1 MAKRYESIHTGEDID
16 AAISLV
22 KENKTFIPQIAYKYG
37 GIAYEEGVLKLYD
50 DAEHTTLLDSVALS
64 GTSYSIK
71 HNADTSTAFYML
83 AGDLTKAIKFSPT
96 TMVYELGQSQG
107 EPFVEDYE
115 ISLAVD
121 TGNGQFVDR
130 PLADP
135 TIKDGQTYTLVIGS
149 YVTIGSNR
157 LRVTIRGL
165 RSEQAKTVVYNCTV
179 TTLALTSRFPWQTA
193 WIEGNDVEITG
204 IYFEGNMVKTLHVL
218 IDGKVSYS
226 KEFTAGERYTSA
238 AYTFRGVQLPDST
251 GIHTMEMWMSGEGI
265 ETQHYKYNVM
275 VVRAADIMT
284 ARLLCIND
292 VQTAVNYSANKAV
305 FQFALYGTD
314 TATFNVIA
322 KDSQKDYS
330 VKVDDVVM
338 GVQTQTVTKYP
349 LSLEIESEETEGM
362 QLVITGAADGGETV
376 TVTTKVDNSNAYI
389 ATRGYDFYFKAANN
403 SNKSANR
410 EQFINEANGKM
421 YAIGSVDM
429 MWNEKDGYCTDE
441 DGHSCFRVLANSSA
455 KVPITPLRETA
466 ARSRTVEFLYKA
478 STIADYGKPIF
489 TIMNTD
495 EYSESSTVGLVLFP
509 TRLVCLTT
517 AQRSQDYQQVNL
529 TENSINHIVLV
540 FTTNY
545 SGNGRNL
552 CQCYVNGVSNFVFE
566 YTGGF
571 GDGEIVMGQDASDFS
586 LYMYRTYTRA
596 LESNEVKDNFLN
608 AMIETSERNRAE
620 MREANDIM
628 DGQTLTYSMAKARGY
643 NCLVYET
650 DQHLPDLENN
660 TKGISGINLRIEYAD
675 HPEWNVKIENIPCD
689 GQGTTSKKY
698 RRWNLRN
705 KIKSATFYY
714 GWDED
719 SQTYSKKEE
728 GKDGYIDGYERSP
741 KVSKFT
747 AKKNIASSMQGHKI
761 GACGLYNDL
770 WHRVIGWK
778 DVLPS
783 ASCRVATK
791 QYPFLGFQKY
801 SDNRYEFIG
810 LYTAGAD
817 KGNKKTFG
825 YNETSAFPNLM
836 MIEGPNHAPLA
847 TRFLCAWDDVVYDGD
862 NETLTFGGE
871 EGWDADIASG
881 YDTAEDV
888 NEVRALFESEFRPAY
903 EFVFFTSPY
912 LVTTSE
918 IGKSIDEIN
927 ADVATFRSG
936 HSMLDAATWSY
947 DVSHK
952 LVSVVDE
959 HGALYAYSNATKNFK
974 KVEGHNVF
982 DYLGL
987 SAGAA
992 GNELRSARSLKFLSE
1007 VDKYISISEAR
1018 FHWCY
1023 RMLIG
1028 ATDNDAKNSYW
1039 RKFKAVADGGK
1050 WGFNQD
1056 DLDTILDRD
1065 NNGQGTKKYNVEPSD
1080 YLATGDEVFQG
1091 SSSAFWRHFELADV
1105 DGLKTMM
1112 RTIISEMVSMATEQG
1127 LPGNTRERVYK
1138 IMGEYFWANSS
1149 QYFPMAAYNEDTKW
1163 AYVDVWAKKPTAV
1176 YNNVPPL
1183 TQAGGDQLE
1192 GEKLWLMRRI
1202 DYIMSKY
1209 HIGAFN
1215 GSDADGL
1222 GTIEF
1227 TPASPFTFNVKPAI
1241 EIYPTISIG
1250 GAESTQG
1257 KRTKA
1262 DEVCQLVAESDGA
1275 TTCYLKNVDLL
1286 SELGDLS
1293 GLKLAS
1299 RGGGTDISFDVRSK
1313 RLRSV
1318 KVGDAN
1324 TADVSANGFN
1334 AVTLAVAGDAVEVVD
1349 ASNVS
1354 SLSGN
1359 IDLQQC
1365 PRLRETYFGGTNISR
1380 LMLPVGSKLEKLSLP
1395 SSVTTLFL
1403 HSLNKLKEEGAQIA
1417 GYGNIDTLYI
1427 NRCRGI
1433 NPMDILKK
1441 VLAIAGNKLQ
1451 FLSLSWDADIQ
1462 GDTTDLSAL
1471 AKIAANLYIN
1481 NEDGNGY
1488 ANVTYNEEV
1497 GTLMPDY
1504 SLPAIQGSITA
1515 DAAYED
1521 DVNRLRNTFP
1531 ALVLNILQYYVR
1543 FKDDEV
1549 RKVLGKNVKGDEN
1562 ANLTLN
1568 ELAAVKDV
1576 KQWFRNNKSVKYF
1589 DEFALTSVSKVD
1601 SVTFQNCTLLHLST
1615 PECLT
1620 VFPQGFIGNQYSST
1634 RITRLNSTVEGMINT
1649 GAVKTIAAG
1658 GSLGTSLGTLGKVIF
1673 APLVEEA
1680 GESCVA
1686 QNALCRAV
1694 FFPNVRKIG
1703 LSDIG
1708 AYNRH
1713 LVYDN
1718 KELRI
1723 LDIGVHELTD
1733 SRSLCC
1739 HSNLIMRSFVVPKAE
1754 HLNETNVN
1762 QGAVIY
1768 VPSGFMDDYKKAE
1781 NWSVNAGRIYAIGGS
1796 HWQAYM
1802 QQLAKEEGKAFDD
1815 YSLRYIDYD
1824 IYGVDYAT
1832 DELNALTL
1840 SIPDEYLG
1848 KDGETFVFDTV
1859 PLAIGY
1865 DPEPTRKE
1873 YFTLSKSGSDGVSVA
1888 DTEARFIKMLTMDA
1902 VNAGSLHDVTF
1913 TAVSSQV
1920 EGVKAVR
1927 TFKCAYPLISAVN
1940 LSFSNQ
1946 FVSAALESN
1955 TDNAR
1960 YTQLEY
1966 SADGG
1971 VGVSD
1976 NGWVYANAHGEAAS
1990 GTVTVRSKTTPSSA
2004 SSIEVAVS
2012 ADAVQRQFFADAEVE
2027 RVILSKKVGNKG
2039 NVISEDDFRNLT
2051 DITDWFKGN
2060 KAITSFNELC
2070 NIKSVRILRAFVDCS
2085 SLESVCFDG
2094 MTLVDAMN
2102 EAFLR
2107 CKALKSVDFSKAKIS
2122 KPGTNSMYK
2131 MFYDCYALERVN
2143 FRGMDATTIDNLCE
2157 TFKWCVGLKYVDLG
2171 DLDTS
2176 NCGPKYA
2183 LDGIFKECRKIESL
2197 KLGAPFFNFYKKV
2210 EASTEV
2216 FKDLDSWVNDDEIA
2230 AVLSCLPDLTSLNLS
2245 RTLYFSANTFAH
2257 ITQTQIEEA
2266 LAKGWTITK

>member
-16 AAISLV
+16 TAISLV

-130 PLADP
+130 PLVDP

-218 IDGKVSYS
+218 IDGKVAYS

-238 AYTFRGVQLPDST
+238 AYTFKGVQLPDST

-275 VVRAADIMT
+275 VVRAADMMT

-314 TATFNVIA
+314 TATFNVTA

-330 VKVDDVVM
+330 VKIDDVIM

-362 QLVITGAADGGETV
+362 QLIITGAADGGETV

-466 ARSRTVEFLYKA
+466 ARSRTVEFLYKV

-529 TENSINHIVLV
+529 TENSINHVALV

-620 MREANDIM
+620 IREANDIM

-660 TKGISGINLRIEYAD
+660 TKGISGINLRIEYAE

-698 RRWNLRN
+698 YRWNLRN

-741 KVSKFT
+741 KVSKLT

-770 WHRVIGWK
+770 WQRIIGWK

-927 ADVATFRSG
+927 ADVAAFRSG
-936 HSMLDAATWSY
+936 HSMLNADTWSY

-992 GNELRSARSLKFLSE
+992 GHELRSARSLKFLSE

-1091 SSSAFWRHFELADV
+1091 SSSAFWRHFELADA
-1105 DGLKTMM
+1105 DGLRTMM

-1127 LPGNTRERVYK
+1127 LSGNTRERVYK
-1138 IMGEYFWANSS
+1138 IMGQYFWANSS
-1149 QYFPMAAYNEDTKW
+1149 LYFPMAAYNEDTKW

-1334 AVTLAVAGDAVEVVD
+1334 AATLAVAGDAVEVVD

-1380 LMLPVGSKLEKLSLP
+1380 LMLPVGSKLEKLTLP

-1417 GYGNIDTLYI
+1417 GYENIDTLYI

-1451 FLSLSWDADIQ
+1451 FLSLSWDMNIQ

-1471 AKIAANLYIN
+1471 ATIAANLYVN
-1481 NEDGNGY
+1481 SEEGKGY
-1488 ANVTYNEEV
+1488 ANVTYNEDV

-1515 DAAYED
+1515 DAAYKD
-1521 DVNRLRNTFP
+1521 DVDKLRNTFP
-1531 ALVLNILQYYVR
+1531 ALVLNILNYYVR

-1562 ANLTLN
+1562 ANLTLD
-1568 ELAAVKDV
+1568 ELAEVKSLND
-1576 KQWFRNNKSVKYF
+1576 WFVSNTKIETFEELSLTGITTWGRTVRF
-1589 DEFALTSVSKVD
+1589 DGCENLKAIDVSK
-1601 SVTFQNCTLLHLST
+1601 
-1615 PECLT
+1615 LT
-1620 VFPQGFIGNQYSST
+1620 GSD
-1634 RITRLNSTVEGMINT
+1634 
-1649 GAVKTIAAG
+1649 AG
-1658 GSLGTSLGTLGKVIF
+1658 GYTGKTKIKVFNFTSMRN
-1673 APLVEEA
+1673 LVSNWFYPIA
-1680 GESCVA
+1680 GGDYV
-1686 QNALCRAV
+1686 RAV
-1694 FFPNVRKIG
+1694 FLPVVETISPYSGTHDNGWSITFISNTKAVLIVDLGAKANFVR
-1703 LSDIG
+1703 
-1708 AYNRH
+1708 
-1713 LVYDN
+1713 
-1718 KELRI
+1718 E
-1723 LDIGVHELTD
+1723 
-1733 SRSLCC
+1733 
-1739 HSNLIMRSFVVPKAE
+1739 
-1754 HLNETNVN
+1754 
-1762 QGAVIY
+1762 
-1768 VPSGFMDDYKKAE
+1768 
-1781 NWSVNAGRIYAIGGS
+1781 SVNWFNNCSNAYGIYRGVGNNIAKGANEKIFTPIKDEANGFFAIGGS
-1796 HWQAYM
+1796 KWQEVM

-1848 KDGETFVFDTV
+1848 RDGETFVFDTA

-1888 DTEARFIKMLTMDA
+1888 DTEARFIKMLTMNA
-1902 VNAGSLHDVTF
+1902 ANAGSLHDVTF
-1913 TAVSSQV
+1913 TAVSAQV

-1940 LSFSNQ
+1940 LSFGNQ

-1960 YTQLEY
+1960 YTQLEFS
-1966 SADGG
+1966 SAGG
-1971 VGVSD
+1971 IGVSD
-1976 NGWVYANAHGEAAS
+1976 NGWVYSNAHGEAAS
-1990 GTVTVRSKTTPSSA
+1990 GTVTVRSKTTPSSV

-2039 NVISEDDFRNLT
+2039 NVISEDDFSELT

-2060 KAITSFNELC
+2060 TAIKSFNELC
-2070 NIKSVRILRAFVDCS
+2070 NIKSVKILRAFVDCS

-2094 MTLVDAMN
+2094 VTIVHEMN
-2102 EAFLR
+2102 EAFR
-2107 CKALKSVDFSKAKIS
+2107 QCKALKSVDFSKAKIS
-2122 KPGTNSMYK
+2122 KPGINSMYC

-2143 FRGMDATTIDNLCE
+2143 FRGMEATTIDNLCD
-2157 TFKWCVGLKYVDLG
+2157 TFTWCVGLKYVDLG

-2183 LDGIFKECRKIESL
+2183 LDRIFKECRKIESL
-2197 KLGAPFFNFYKKV
+2197 KLGAPFFNFYKRV
-2210 EASTEV
+2210 EASTTV

-2230 AVLSCLPDLTSLNLS
+2230 DVLSCLPDLTSLNLS

>member
-466 ARSRTVEFLYKA
+466 ARSRTVEFLYKT

-586 LYMYRTYTRA
+586 LYMYRTYARA

-936 HSMLDAATWSY
+936 HSMLNAATWSY

-987 SAGAA
+987 SVGAA

-1091 SSSAFWRHFELADV
+1091 SSSAFWRHFELADA

-1127 LPGNTRERVYK
+1127 LSGNTRERVYK

-1257 KRTKA
+1257 KRTKV

-1275 TTCYLKNVDLL
+1275 TTCYLKNMDLL

-1334 AVTLAVAGDAVEVVD
+1334 AATLAVAGDAVEVVD

-1365 PRLRETYFGGTNISR
+1365 PRLRETNFGGTNISR

-1433 NPMDILKK
+1433 NSMGILKK

-1488 ANVTYNEEV
+1488 ANVTYNEDV

-1531 ALVLNILQYYVR
+1531 ALVLNILNYYVK

-1562 ANLTLN
+1562 ANFTVE
-1568 ELAAVKDV
+1568 ELAKVKSLNT
-1576 KQWFRNNKSVKYF
+1576 WFVSNTKIETFEELSLTGITTWGRTVRF
-1589 DEFALTSVSKVD
+1589 DGCANLKAIDVSKLTD
-1601 SVTFQNCTLLHLST
+1601 SD
-1615 PECLT
+1615 
-1620 VFPQGFIGNQYSST
+1620 
-1634 RITRLNSTVEGMINT
+1634 
-1649 GAVKTIAAG
+1649 AG
-1658 GSLGTSLGTLGKVIF
+1658 GYTGKTQIKVFNFTSMRN
-1673 APLVEEA
+1673 LVSSYFNPIA
-1680 GESCVA
+1680 GGDYV
-1686 QNALCRAV
+1686 RAV
-1694 FFPNVRKIG
+1694 FLPVVETISPYPGTHDNGWGITLITNTKNVLIADLGAKAKFVRESVEWFSNCPNAYGIYRGVGNNIAKGVNEKIFTP
-1703 LSDIG
+1703 I
-1708 AYNRH
+1708 
-1713 LVYDN
+1713 
-1718 KELRI
+1718 K
-1723 LDIGVHELTD
+1723 
-1733 SRSLCC
+1733 
-1739 HSNLIMRSFVVPKAE
+1739 
-1754 HLNETNVN
+1754 NEAN
-1762 QGAVIY
+1762 
-1768 VPSGFMDDYKKAE
+1768 GF
-1781 NWSVNAGRIYAIGGS
+1781 YAIGGS
-1796 HWQAYM
+1796 KWLEVM
-1802 QQLAKEEGKAFDD
+1802 QQLAEEEGKAFDD

-1848 KDGETFVFDTV
+1848 RDGETFVFDTA
-1859 PLAIGY
+1859 PLVIGY

-1873 YFTLSKSGSDGVSVA
+1873 YLTLSKSGSDGISVA
-1888 DTEARFIKMLTMDA
+1888 DTEVRFIKMLTMNA
-1902 VNAGSLHDVTF
+1902 TNAGSLHDVTF

-1940 LSFSNQ
+1940 LSFGNQ
-1946 FVSAALESN
+1946 FVSASLESN
-1955 TDNAR
+1955 TNNAR
-1960 YTQLEY
+1960 YTQLEF
-1966 SADGG
+1966 SSEGG
-1971 VGVSD
+1971 IDVSN

-1990 GTVTVRSKTTPSSA
+1990 GTVTVRSKTTPSTA
-2004 SSIEVAVS
+2004 SSIEVSVT
-2012 ADAVQRQFFADAEVE
+2012 ADAVQRQRFADAEVE
-2027 RVILSKKVGNKG
+2027 RVILSKKVGNKD
-2039 NVISEDDFRNLT
+2039 NVIGEDDFRELT
-2051 DITDWFKGN
+2051 DIAEWFKGN
-2060 KAITSFNELC
+2060 TAITLFPELADTNVRVLKNDAFNGCASLTKLDTHNIEIFGAKCLNETRVSEIDLSSCKVAYRYAFGSYLARNTVKKLIISSMEQYEDISVGETDGSVWGVNNQAPRQPDCELYIGDAKWNGAYVATRDTLRHSLFLNC
-2070 NIKSVRILRAFVDCS
+2070 PCLYHADLRSVKI
-2085 SLESVCFDG
+2085 
-2094 MTLVDAMN
+2094 MN
-2102 EAFLR
+2102 EWSMAFCSNLIDVYLPEEPFER
-2107 CKALKSVDFSKAKIS
+2107 KGRREVLSGNKNTIYYVPSEESKK
-2122 KPGTNSMYK
+2122 
-2131 MFYDCYALERVN
+2131 
-2143 FRGMDATTIDNLCE
+2143 
-2157 TFKWCVGLKYVDLG
+2157 KWTG
-2171 DLDTS
+2171 DTS
-2176 NCGPKYA
+2176 WNWDKVLPE
-2183 LDGIFKECRKIESL
+2183 DNFKVI
-2197 KLGAPFFNFYKKV
+2197 G
-2210 EASTEV
+2210 
-2216 FKDLDSWVNDDEIA
+2216 
-2230 AVLSCLPDLTSLNLS
+2230 
-2245 RTLYFSANTFAH
+2245 
-2257 ITQTQIEEA
+2257 Q
-2266 LAKGWTITK
+2266 

>member
-218 IDGKVSYS
+218 IDGKVAYS

-238 AYTFRGVQLPDST
+238 AYTFKGVQLPDST

-275 VVRAADIMT
+275 VVRAADMMT

-314 TATFNVIA
+314 TATFNVTA

-330 VKVDDVVM
+330 VKVDDVIM

-362 QLVITGAADGGETV
+362 QLIITGAADGGETV
-376 TVTTKVDNSNAYI
+376 TVTAKVDNSNAYI

-421 YAIGSVDM
+421 YAIESVDM

-466 ARSRTVEFLYKA
+466 ARSRTVEFLYKV
-478 STIADYGKPIF
+478 STIANYGKPIF

-495 EYSESSTVGLVLFP
+495 EYSESSSVGLVLFP
-509 TRLVCLTT
+509 TRLVCLTA

-529 TENSINHIVLV
+529 TENSINHVVLV
-540 FTTNY
+540 FITNY

-566 YTGGF
+566 YTGSF

-620 MREANDIM
+620 IREANDIM

-660 TKGISGINLRIEYAD
+660 TKGISGINLRIEYAE

-698 RRWNLRN
+698 YRWNLRN

-728 GKDGYIDGYERSP
+728 GKDGYVDGYERSP

-770 WHRVIGWK
+770 WHRIIGWK

-825 YNETSAFPNLM
+825 YNETTAFPNLM

-927 ADVATFRSG
+927 ADVAAFRSG
-936 HSMLDAATWSY
+936 HSMLNADTWSY

-992 GNELRSARSLKFLSE
+992 GHELRSARSLKFLSE

-1065 NNGQGTKKYNVEPSD
+1065 NNGQGTKQYNVEPSD

-1091 SSSAFWRHFELADV
+1091 SSSAFWRHFELADA
-1105 DGLKTMM
+1105 DGLRTMM

-1127 LPGNTRERVYK
+1127 LSGNTRERVYK
-1138 IMGEYFWANSS
+1138 IMGQYFWANSS
-1149 QYFPMAAYNEDTKW
+1149 LYFPMAAYNEDTKW

-1334 AVTLAVAGDAVEVVD
+1334 AATLAVAGDAVEVVD

-1365 PRLRETYFGGTNISR
+1365 PRLRETYFRGTNISR

-1433 NPMDILKK
+1433 NPMGILKK

-1488 ANVTYNEEV
+1488 ANVTYNEDV

-1515 DAAYED
+1515 DAAYKD
-1521 DVNRLRNTFP
+1521 DVDRLRNTFP
-1531 ALVLNILQYYVR
+1531 ALVLNILNYYVR
-1543 FKDDEV
+1543 FADDEV

-1562 ANLTLN
+1562 ANLTAD

-1576 KQWFRNNKSVKYF
+1576 KEWFKGNTKITSFTELGMTGVTSLRSSFDGCKNLKEVDFTKITRIEGSALNYCSSLKRLYLPALTFVGNYSCMNTSFEIIITPLLERFNTYSNLFGRKMTITPCIKEFTGLSNDHSVKAWEFRDITTF
-1589 DEFALTSVSKVD
+1589 DPGGYNNVKAVIRRMDGLQRFK
-1601 SVTFQNCTLLHLST
+1601 
-1615 PECLT
+1615 
-1620 VFPQGFIGNQYSST
+1620 
-1634 RITRLNSTVEGMINT
+1634 INDD
-1649 GAVKTIAAG
+1649 AKKW
-1658 GSLGTSLGTLGKVIF
+1658 GTLCYIYN
-1673 APLVEEA
+1673 ANLVKEA
-1680 GESCVA
+1680 FPDYA
-1686 QNALCRAV
+1686 ALV
-1694 FFPNVRKIG
+1694 F
-1703 LSDIG
+1703 DIG
-1708 AYNRH
+1708 GT
-1713 LVYDN
+1713 
-1718 KELRI
+1718 EW
-1723 LDIGVHELTD
+1723 T
-1733 SRSLCC
+1733 
-1739 HSNLIMRSFVVPKAE
+1739 
-1754 HLNETNVN
+1754 
-1762 QGAVIY
+1762 
-1768 VPSGFMDDYKKAE
+1768 
-1781 NWSVNAGRIYAIGGS
+1781 
-1796 HWQAYM
+1796 AYM
-1802 QQLAKEEGKAFDD
+1802 QQLAEEEGKTFDD

-1832 DELNALTL
+1832 DELNALSL

-1848 KDGETFVFDTV
+1848 RDGETFVFATAL
-1859 PLAIGY
+1859 LAIGY

-1873 YFTLSKSGSDGVSVA
+1873 YFTLSKSGSDEVSVA

-1902 VNAGSLHDVTF
+1902 ANAGSLHDVTF

-1940 LSFSNQ
+1940 LSFGNQ
-1946 FVSAALESN
+1946 FVSASLESN

-1960 YTQLEY
+1960 YTQMEY

-1971 VGVSD
+1971 IGVSD
-1976 NGWVYANAHGEAAS
+1976 NGWVYANVHNEAAS
-1990 GTVTVRSKTTPSSA
+1990 GSVTVRSKTTPSTA

-2012 ADAVQRQFFADAEVE
+2012 ADAVQRQRFADAEVE

-2039 NVISEDDFRNLT
+2039 NVISEDEFRELT
-2051 DITDWFKGN
+2051 DITEWFKGN
-2060 KAITSFNELC
+2060 TAITSFNELC
-2070 NIKSVRILRAFVDCS
+2070 NIKSAKMDRAFDGCS
-2085 SLESVCFDG
+2085 ALKSVCLDG
-2094 MTLVDAMN
+2094 MTIVNHIDYM
-2102 EAFLR
+2102 FIG
-2107 CKALKSVDFSKAKIS
+2107 CGSLKSVDFSKAKC
-2122 KPGTNSMYK
+2122 TTYTHMYRT
-2131 MFYDCYALERVN
+2131 FERCTALERVN
-2143 FRGMDATTIDNLCE
+2143 FRGFVATKIQHFQG
-2157 TFKWCVGLKYVDLG
+2157 TFGGCTGLKYVDLG

-2176 NCGPKYA
+2176 NFVSNYG
-2183 LDGIFKECRKIESL
+2183 LDGVFGNCRKIESL
-2197 KLGAPFFNFYKKV
+2197 KLGAPFFNAYKKFNLS
-2210 EASTEV
+2210 ATV

-2230 AVLSCLPDLTSLNLS
+2230 DVLSCLPDLTSLNLS

>member
-275 VVRAADIMT
+275 VVRAADMMT

-314 TATFNVIA
+314 TATFNVMA

-362 QLVITGAADGGETV
+362 QLIITGAADGGETV
-376 TVTTKVDNSNAYI
+376 TVNTKVDNSNAYI

-586 LYMYRTYTRA
+586 LYMYRTYARA

-888 NEVRALFESEFRPAY
+888 NEVRTLFESEFRPAY

-936 HSMLDAATWSY
+936 HSMLNAATWSY

-1091 SSSAFWRHFELADV
+1091 SSSAFWRHFELIDA
-1105 DGLKTMM
+1105 DGLRTMM

-1127 LPGNTRERVYK
+1127 LSGNTRERVYK

-1227 TPASPFTFNVKPAI
+1227 TPAAPFTFNVKPAI

-1262 DEVCQLVAESDGA
+1262 DEVCQLIAESDGA

-1324 TADVSANGFN
+1324 IADVSANGFN
-1334 AVTLAVAGDAVEVVD
+1334 AATLAVAGDAVEVVD

-1365 PRLRETYFGGTNISR
+1365 PRLRETNFGGTNISR

-1488 ANVTYNEEV
+1488 ANVTYNEDV

-1515 DAAYED
+1515 DAAYEE

-1562 ANLTLN
+1562 ANLTLD

-1576 KQWFRNNKSVKYF
+1576 KQWFKGNTTITSFMELGMTGVTRLYSSFDGCKNLKEADFTKITRIEGSALNYCSSLKRLYF
-1589 DEFALTSVSKVD
+1589 PALTFVGNYSCMNTSFEIIIMPLIDKFNTY
-1601 SVTFQNCTLLHLST
+1601 SALFGKKMTITPCIKEFTNLSNDH
-1615 PECLT
+1615 PVKAWE
-1620 VFPQGFIGNQYSST
+1620 F
-1634 RITRLNSTVEGMINT
+1634 RDITT
-1649 GAVKTIAAG
+1649 
-1658 GSLGTSLGTLGKVIF
+1658 F
-1673 APLVEEA
+1673 APGGNNNVKAIIRRMDGLQKFKIDDNAKRWGMLCYIYIAKLVKDA
-1680 GESCVA
+1680 FPDYA
-1686 QNALCRAV
+1686 ALV
-1694 FFPNVRKIG
+1694 F
-1703 LSDIG
+1703 DIG
-1708 AYNRH
+1708 
-1713 LVYDN
+1713 
-1718 KELRI
+1718 
-1723 LDIGVHELTD
+1723 G
-1733 SRSLCC
+1733 
-1739 HSNLIMRSFVVPKAE
+1739 AE
-1754 HLNETNVN
+1754 
-1762 QGAVIY
+1762 
-1768 VPSGFMDDYKKAE
+1768 
-1781 NWSVNAGRIYAIGGS
+1781 
-1796 HWQAYM
+1796 WQAYM
-1802 QQLAKEEGKAFDD
+1802 EQLAAEEGKTFDD

-1840 SIPDEYLG
+1840 FIPNEFLG
-1848 KDGETFVFDTV
+1848 KDGETFVFDTA
-1859 PLAIGY
+1859 PLVIGY

-1873 YFTLSKSGSDGVSVA
+1873 YFTLSKSGSDGISVA
-1888 DTEARFIKMLTMDA
+1888 DTEVRFIKMLTMNA
-1902 VNAGSLHDVTF
+1902 TNAGSLHDVTF

-1940 LSFSNQ
+1940 PSFSNQ
-1946 FVSAALESN
+1946 FVSAAFESN
-1955 TDNAR
+1955 TDNVR
-1960 YTQLEY
+1960 YTQVEY
-1966 SADGG
+1966 SAEGG
-1971 VGVSD
+1971 VGVSN

-1990 GTVTVRSKTTPSSA
+1990 GTVTVRSKTTPSSV

-2012 ADAVQRQFFADAEVE
+2012 ADAVQRQRFADAEVE

-2039 NVISEDDFRNLT
+2039 NVISEDEFRELT
-2051 DITDWFKGN
+2051 DITDWFNGN
-2060 KAITSFNELC
+2060 KVITSFNELC
-2070 NIKSVRILRAFVDCS
+2070 NIKSVKILRAFLDCS
-2085 SLESVCFDG
+2085 ALESVCFDG
-2094 MTLVDAMN
+2094 MTIVGDLGY
-2102 EAFLR
+2102 AFQR
-2107 CKALKSVDFSKAKIS
+2107 CKALKSADFSKAKIV
-2122 KPGTNSMYK
+2122 PPNNSMYN
-2131 MFYDCYALERVN
+2131 MFYDCYALERFN
-2143 FRGMDATTIDNLCE
+2143 FRGVDAPNITNISNM
-2157 TFKWCVGLKYVDLG
+2157 FRWCIGLKYVDFG

-2176 NCGPKYA
+2176 NLNNRGA
-2183 LDGIFKECRKIESL
+2183 MDGVFSGCRKIESL
-2197 KLGAPFFNFYKKV
+2197 KLGAPFFNFYKKQ
-2210 EASTEV
+2210 EASTTV